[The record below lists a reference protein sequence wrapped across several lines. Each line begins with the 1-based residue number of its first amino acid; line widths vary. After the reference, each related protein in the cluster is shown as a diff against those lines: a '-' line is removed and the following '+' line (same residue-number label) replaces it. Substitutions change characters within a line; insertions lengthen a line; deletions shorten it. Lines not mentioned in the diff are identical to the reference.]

1 MGATVTAVALGRADD
16 LLRGGPWATESER
29 PRWVIVQL
37 VGLVVVCGVWYG
49 AVMGTFGG
57 VAGGRW
63 LQVAYSAAKVPMLL
77 LVTFGVSLPSFF
89 VVNTLAGVRE
99 DFVRATRALVATQA
113 AMTIVLA
120 SLSPVTAVWYAS
132 SADYPSAILFN
143 AMVFGLAS
151 FAGQGL
157 LRKLY
162 RPLIEK
168 NAVHR
173 RLLRAWVV
181 VYAFVGI
188 QMGWVL
194 RPFIGDPGRPVTF
207 FREHMWGNA
216 YEVVGRMIWEVVR
229 R

>member
-1 MGATVTAVALGRADD
+1 
-16 LLRGGPWATESER
+16 
-29 PRWVIVQL
+29 
-37 VGLVVVCGVWYG
+37 
-49 AVMGTFGG
+49 
-57 VAGGRW
+57 
-63 LQVAYSAAKVPMLL
+63 MLL

-99 DFVRATRALVATQA
+99 DFVRVTRALVATQA

-132 SADYPSAILFN
+132 SADYPGAILFN
-143 AMVFGLAS
+143 AMLFGVAS

-168 NAVHR
+168 NPVHR

>member
-1 MGATVTAVALGRADD
+1 MGAVASVALGRADD

-57 VAGGRW
+57 VGSGRW

-113 AMTIVLA
+113 AITIVLA
-120 SLSPVTAVWYAS
+120 SLSPITAVWYAS
-132 SADYPSAILFN
+132 STDYPSAILFN
-143 AMVFGLAS
+143 AMVFGVAS

-168 NAVHR
+168 NPVHR